1 MKINYFDLI
10 ESTRLVYI
18 YDEYEDEF
26 EDTYIKDKNSYK
38 EKNYPKDNTFLIK
51 ASVYSSKV
59 NTVLGLLVLS
69 GVLLLPMAIAAELD
83 INAISQQIS
92 VLQGILTDY
101 YVDLLLNTEDIIGR
115 LITIATSLTS
125 ISTAVAANA
134 ATLATNAATLTA
146 NTATLNTNAATLQTN
161 AATLQTIITLINNLS
176 G

>member
-1 MKINYFDLI
+1 MKSSVFITTSFFACYKPFLSPVKINTFDLI

-26 EDTYIKDKNSYK
+26 EDTYIRDKNSYK
-38 EKNYPKDNTFLIK
+38 KKKYPKDNTFLIK

-115 LITIATSLTS
+115 LITIGK
-125 ISTAVAANA
+125 
-134 ATLATNAATLTA
+134 TLKQL
-146 NTATLNTNAATLQTN
+146 
-161 AATLQTIITLINNLS
+161 
-176 G
+176 

>member
-1 MKINYFDLI
+1 M
-10 ESTRLVYI
+10 YI

-38 EKNYPKDNTFLIK
+38 KKKYPKDNTFLIK

-115 LITIATSLTS
+115 LITIATTLTS

-134 ATLATNAATLTA
+134 ATLATN
-146 NTATLNTNAATLQTN
+146 TNESVKIEHFEVGFHWKRSSVKLDRYAHYKCFLKSGKI
-161 AATLQTIITLINNLS
+161 LIISECYIYLLI
-176 G
+176 